1 MKITCQR
8 DSLTS
13 AFALAAS
20 IAPIRSPKE
29 ILQNVKLTAAGGKL
43 TLTATDMEVG
53 IRLEL
58 DENIDIHTEGTAL
71 LPVQRTMAILRES
84 NDESLTLETD
94 DAGIRVLGSRSKYRL
109 PGANPDEFPNVSGF
123 EENKYH
129 VIPTRLMRE
138 MIRRTVFATDAET
151 SRYALGGVLLE
162 LEDNTV
168 TAVGTDGRRLAR
180 MEGTG
185 ESIGGHQTTGNT
197 TIVPTRAI
205 QLIERALHDKQE
217 TVDVAARSNDLLVR
231 TGNAV
236 IYSRLVEGR
245 YPNWRQV
252 FPKREH
258 AVQLDVT
265 VGSVFAALRQAAIVT
280 TQESRGIRFT
290 FADGTLK
297 MEASTAEIGESQVE
311 LPIAYDGDPITMTM
325 DHRYV
330 ADFLKVL
337 DSESGFMFEIESES
351 SPALLTTDDGYGYVI
366 MPMATDK
373 R

>member
-1 MKITCQR
+1 MKINCQR
-8 DSLTS
+8 ESLTN

-20 IAPIRSPKE
+20 IAPTRSPKE
-29 ILQNVKLTAAGGKL
+29 ILQNVKVTAAGGKL

-58 DENIDIHTEGTAL
+58 VDGVEIDAEGTAL
-71 LPVQRTMAILRES
+71 LPVGRTMAILRES
-84 NDESLTLETD
+84 SDETISLETD
-94 DAGIRVLGSRSKYRL
+94 DSGIRVRGSRSKYRL
-109 PGANPDEFPNVSGF
+109 PGNNPDEFPAVTGF
-123 EENKYH
+123 EEDKYH
-129 VIPTRLMRE
+129 VVSTRLFRE
-138 MIRRTVFATDAET
+138 MVKRTVFATDPES

-162 LEDNTV
+162 LAEDKV

-185 ESIGGHQTTGNT
+185 ESVGGHQTTGST

-205 QLIERALHDKQE
+205 QLMERALSDKDE
-217 TVDVAARSNDLLVR
+217 TVDVAARSNDLLLR
-231 TGNAV
+231 TRRAV

-252 FPKREH
+252 LPKREK
-258 AVQLDVT
+258 AIQLDIT
-265 VGSVFAALRQAAIVT
+265 IGPLFAALRQAAIVT
-280 TQESRGIRFT
+280 DHESRGIDFT

-297 MEASTAEIGESQVE
+297 LEASTAEIGESQIE
-311 LPIAYDGDPITMTM
+311 LPIAYDGESITLTM

-330 ADFLKVL
+330 ADFCKVL
-337 DSESGFMFEIESES
+337 DNETNVIMEIESGAA
-351 SPALLTTDDGYGYVI
+351 PALMTTDDGYSYVI
-366 MPMATDK
+366 MPMARD

>member
-8 DSLTS
+8 ESLTN

-20 IAPIRSPKE
+20 IAPARSPKE
-29 ILQNVKLTAAGGKL
+29 ILQNVKVTAAGGKL

-53 IRLEL
+53 IRLEV
-58 DENIDIHTEGTAL
+58 EEGVEIETEGTAL

-84 NDESLTLETD
+84 NDETISMETD
-94 DAGIRVLGSRSKYRL
+94 DSGIRVRGSRSKYRL
-109 PGANPDEFPNVSGF
+109 PGNNPDEFPAVSGF
-123 EENKYH
+123 DEEKYH
-129 VIPTRLMRE
+129 VVPTRLFRE
-138 MIRRTVFATDAET
+138 MVKRTVFATDPES

-162 LEDNTV
+162 MEDTSI

-185 ESIGGHQTTGNT
+185 ESVGGHQTSGST

-205 QLIERALHDKQE
+205 ALMERALSDKDE
-217 TVDVAARSNDLLVR
+217 TVDVAARNNDLLLR
-231 TGNAV
+231 TSKAV

-252 FPKREH
+252 LPQRAD
-258 AVQLDVT
+258 AVQLDMT
-265 VGSVFAALRQAAIVT
+265 VGPLFAALRQAAIVT
-280 TQESRGIRFT
+280 DHESRGIDFT

-297 MEASTAEIGESQVE
+297 LEASTAEIGESQIE
-311 LPIAYDGDPITMTM
+311 LPIAYDGEPITLTM
-325 DHRYV
+325 DHRYL
-330 ADFLKVL
+330 ADFCKVL
-337 DSESGFMFEIESES
+337 DNETNFLMEILSS
-351 SPALLTTDDGYGYVI
+351 ASPALMTTDDGYSYVI
-366 MPMATDK
+366 MPMARD

>member
-8 DSLTS
+8 ESLTN

-20 IAPIRSPKE
+20 IAPARSPKE
-29 ILQNVKLTAAGGKL
+29 ILQNVKVTAAGGKI

-53 IRLEL
+53 IRLDLE
-58 DENIDIHTEGTAL
+58 EGVTVETEGTAL
-71 LPVQRTMAILRES
+71 LPVQRTMAILREN
-84 NDESLTLETD
+84 NDETLEFETD
-94 DAGIRVLGSRSKYRL
+94 ESGIRVRGSRSKFRL
-109 PGANPDEFPNVSGF
+109 PGNNPDEFPAVTGF
-123 EENKYH
+123 DEDKYH
-129 VIPTRLMRE
+129 VIPTRLFRE
-138 MIRRTVFATDAET
+138 MVKRTVFATDAES
-151 SRYALGGVLLE
+151 SRFALGGVLLE
-162 LEDNTV
+162 MEEARV

-185 ESIGGHQTTGNT
+185 ESIGGHQTSGAS

-205 QLIERALHDKQE
+205 QLIERALSDKDE
-217 TVDVAARSNDLLVR
+217 SVDVAARSNDLLVR
-231 TGNAV
+231 TPRAM

-252 FPKREH
+252 FPQRES

-265 VGSVFAALRQAAIVT
+265 VGPLFAALRQAAIVT
-280 TQESRGIRFT
+280 DHESRGIDFT

-297 MEASTAEIGESQVE
+297 MEASTAEIGESQIE
-311 LPIAYDGDPITMTM
+311 LPIAYDGDSITLTM

-330 ADFLKVL
+330 ADFCKVL
-337 DSESGFMFEIESES
+337 DNETTFTMEIESGAA
-351 SPALLTTDDGYGYVI
+351 PALLTTDDGYGYVI
-366 MPMATDK
+366 MPMARD